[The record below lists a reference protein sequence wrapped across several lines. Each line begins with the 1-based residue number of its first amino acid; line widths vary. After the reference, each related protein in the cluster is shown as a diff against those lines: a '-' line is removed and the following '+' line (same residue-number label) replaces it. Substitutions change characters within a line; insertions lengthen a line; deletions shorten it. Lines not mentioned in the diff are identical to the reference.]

1 MIKVVVLLG
10 RATAKVFKAGIRYLE
25 RIPQSDAVSQRI
37 YMHTEPKSVT

>member
-1 MIKVVVLLG
+1 MIQVVVLLG

-25 RIPQSDAVSQRI
+25 RIPQSDAVRI